1 MDELLSGTEGQ
12 FRTQGKGTPGA
23 LEPRGTVRVSEVLE
37 GDLDA
42 YLDRELL
49 EACEDDAA
57 VEATAPVAEVSAS
70 MRALLALAEEETEWL
85 ARLPPSTS
93 HALDVLPEPPVEI
106 PEWMRTSPG
115 AKLVT
120 SLGALLPPRAEH
132 VLARA
137 PDAPMWGDAPTHAHL
152 EAARRRRARATRTG
166 RVLGL
171 RPGALMGAA
180 AVGALTAGL
189 LLVAGLSVRGD
200 STGTQVS
207 VDDALRRTAHGAV
220 LGASGDAQAGLPSAG
235 AGAAMRTAVP
245 SGHASG
251 ASTSSEAAV
260 SGSSSEPALAPSS
273 RISGAASSVALSSTQ
288 PGMGS
293 ALLQD
298 AAKGLRASAPAS
310 EPTRTPGTPVAESLA
325 VVRPAPIQRKAPA
338 KTDAA
343 SALPPAPVELDFGD
357 PEAEGAA
364 SHDSI
369 ATSPG
374 DVAVEAV
381 EEEDTSEKG
390 PYADLDEDFARE
402 LGFTEDADAEGAKA
416 EASARTVYVPPAVD
430 VKAHLTPEDVKQVV
444 LTNQPAITA
453 CLRSHARGTP
463 MEAGGRFMVQWSVLP
478 SGETLNVSMDTA
490 ALRATPL
497 ARCIEDVV
505 RRWTFPVHQVRMRE
519 PIRFPFIF

>member
-1 MDELLSGTEGQ
+1 MDELLSGAEGQ
-12 FRTQGKGTPGA
+12 FRTQGKSTPGA
-23 LEPRGTVRVSEVLE
+23 LAPRGVVPVSEVLE

-49 EACEDDAA
+49 EAGEDDAA

-70 MRALLALAEEETEWL
+70 MRALLALAEEETAWL

-93 HALDVLPEPPVEI
+93 HALDVLPEPTVEI

-115 AKLVT
+115 AKQVT
-120 SLGALLPPRAEH
+120 SLGALLPPRAEN

-137 PDAPMWGDAPTHAHL
+137 PAAPMWGDAPTHAPP
-152 EAARRRRARATRTG
+152 ESARWRRARATKTG

-189 LLVAGLSVRGD
+189 LLVAGLSVRGA
-200 STGTQVS
+200 STGTRAS

-220 LGASGDAQAGLPSAG
+220 LGASGDAQAG
-235 AGAAMRTAVP
+235 AAMRTAAP
-245 SGHASG
+245 SGHVSG
-251 ASTSSEAAV
+251 ASTSAEAAV
-260 SGSSSEPALAPSS
+260 SGSSSDAALEAPSHV
-273 RISGAASSVALSSTQ
+273 SGAVSSVAVSSTQ

-298 AAKGLRASAPAS
+298 AAKGLRASTPAS
-310 EPTRTPGTPVAESLA
+310 EPARNPGTPVAESLA
-325 VVRPAPIQRKAPA
+325 VVRPAPIQRKAPT

-343 SALPPAPVELDFGD
+343 SALPPAPVELDFGA

-364 SHDSI
+364 SQDGI

-374 DVAVEAV
+374 DVAAEAV
-381 EEEDTSEKG
+381 EEDTSEQG
-390 PYADLDEDFARE
+390 PYADLDEAFARE

-416 EASARTVYVPPAVD
+416 EEPARTVYVPPAVD

-453 CLRSHARGTP
+453 CLRSHAQGTP

-497 ARCIEDVV
+497 SRCIEDVV

>member
-1 MDELLSGTEGQ
+1 M
-12 FRTQGKGTPGA
+12 A
-23 LEPRGTVRVSEVLE
+23 PRGTVRVSEVLE

-49 EACEDDAA
+49 EVGEDDAA
-57 VEATAPVAEVSAS
+57 EEATAPVAEVSAS
-70 MRALLALAEEETEWL
+70 MRALLALAEEEIAWL
-85 ARLPPSTS
+85 ARLSPSTS
-93 HALDVLPEPPVEI
+93 RALDVLPEPPVEI

-115 AKLVT
+115 AKQVT
-120 SLGALLPPRAEH
+120 SLRALLPPRAEN

-137 PDAPMWGDAPTHAHL
+137 PAAPMWGDAPTHAHP
-152 EAARRRRARATRTG
+152 ESARWRRARATRTG
-166 RVLGL
+166 RVLVL

-200 STGTQVS
+200 STGTRAR
-207 VDDALRRTAHGAV
+207 VDGALRSAAHGAV
-220 LGASGDAQAGLPSAG
+220 LGASGDTQAGLASAG
-235 AGAAMRTAVP
+235 AGAAMRTAAP

-251 ASTSSEAAV
+251 ASTSTEAAM
-260 SGSSSEPALAPSS
+260 SASSSDAALEPSS
-273 RISGAASSVALSSTQ
+273 RVSGAASSVAVSSTQ

-310 EPTRTPGTPVAESLA
+310 EPARNPGTPVAESLA

-343 SALPPAPVELDFGD
+343 SALPPAPVELDFGA
-357 PEAEGAA
+357 PEAEGSA
-364 SHDSI
+364 SQDRI

-374 DVAVEAV
+374 DVAA
-381 EEEDTSEKG
+381 EEDTSEKG
-390 PYADLDEDFARE
+390 PYEDLDEAFARE

-416 EASARTVYVPPAVD
+416 EESARTVYVPPAVD

-497 ARCIEDVV
+497 SRCIEDVV
-505 RRWTFPVHQVRMRE
+505 RRWTFPVHQVRMQE